1 MNTSVLT
8 LYVFVIMMVQLPGSF
23 VRNPF
28 GFGPKLP
35 DWMPYQFDGQE
46 SDYSEDSD
54 DNSIIVARSSQK
66 CEGTPAMQRYKCS
79 NLIADEDTSLTIH
92 EIKCCM
98 VGQLNCK

>member
-8 LYVFVIMMVQLPGSF
+8 LFVFVIMVQLPGSF
-23 VRNPF
+23 ARNSF

-35 DWMPYQFDGQE
+35 DWMPYQPFNKE
-46 SDYSEDSD
+46 SDSEGSD

-66 CEGTPAMQRYKCS
+66 CEGTPAMQRHKCS

>member
-8 LYVFVIMMVQLPGSF
+8 LFVFVIMVQLPGSF
-23 VRNPF
+23 ARNPF

-35 DWMPYQFDGQE
+35 DWMPYHYGQE
-46 SDYSEDSD
+46 SDYSGDSD

-79 NLIADEDTSLTIH
+79 RLIADEDTSLTIH
-92 EIKCCM
+92 DIKCCM
-98 VGQLNCK
+98 VGPLNSK